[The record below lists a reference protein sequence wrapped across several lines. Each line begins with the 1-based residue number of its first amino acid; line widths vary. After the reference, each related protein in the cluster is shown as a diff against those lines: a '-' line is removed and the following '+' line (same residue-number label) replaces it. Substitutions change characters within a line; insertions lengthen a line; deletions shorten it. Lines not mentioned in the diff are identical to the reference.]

1 MRASRSRGES
11 ALAEPVDIAIIGGGI
26 MGCATSLELARAG
39 MRTML
44 IERNGLCMEASGVN
58 AGTLTHRT
66 GPAEMQAYYTRAI
79 QLWKSS
85 ADWLGADV
93 GFRER
98 GGLTIGFTDREC
110 ERVAAA
116 YEARKHTE
124 VEIALVDGARA
135 REIEPNLSEG
145 VRLACWFP
153 RDGYA
158 DSNRT
163 GYGYA
168 KALAASGVALRTGTE
183 VVAIEAGDG
192 GYAIRTKAETIRAR
206 RVLVAAGAWVRRL
219 LESCELGFAETITVR
234 VNMMNVTE
242 RMPRLFRSIV
252 THANGGL
259 TLKQPDNGTVLIG
272 GGWQGV
278 GSPALGGRDI
288 IRDNLTTNLRL
299 AHSAFPGLA
308 QGRLVR
314 TWLGIESRVADDK
327 PIAGPLPGFSD
338 AFVLGG
344 FHSGWTAG
352 PYVGKLMAS
361 LICGAEP
368 ELPLFD
374 PARVIRRRN
383 EFAGASAMQAGS
395 VP

>member
-1 MRASRSRGES
+1 M
-11 ALAEPVDIAIIGGGI
+11 AEAHDIAVIGGGI
-26 MGCATSLELARAG
+26 MGCATALELGRAG
-39 MRTML
+39 LKTVL
-44 IERNGLCMEASGVN
+44 IERKGLCMEASGVN

-66 GPAEMQAYYTRAI
+66 GPASMQAYYTRAI

-85 ADWLGADV
+85 AAWLGADV

-98 GGLTIGFTDREC
+98 GGLTIGFTDKEC

-116 YEARKHTE
+116 YEQRKDTE
-124 VEIALVDGARA
+124 VEVALVEGDQARA
-135 REIEPNLSEG
+135 IEPSLSG
-145 VRLACWFP
+145 DVRLACHFP

-168 KALAASGVALRTGTE
+168 RALRASGVAVRTRTE
-183 VVAIEAGDG
+183 VTAIEAGDG
-192 GYAIRTKAETIRAR
+192 GYAIRIKDGETIRAP

-219 LESCELGFAETITVR
+219 VESCDLGFAETITVR

-242 RMPRLFRSIV
+242 RMPRLFDCIV

-278 GSPALGGRDI
+278 GSPDLGGREI
-288 IRDNLTTNLRL
+288 IRENLTTNLRL

-308 QGRLVR
+308 KGRLVR
-314 TWLGIESRVADDK
+314 TWLGIESRIADDK
-327 PIAGPLPGFSD
+327 PVAGPLPGLPG

-352 PYVGKLMAS
+352 PYVGKLMTS
-361 LICGAEP
+361 LICGEEP

-383 EFAGASAMQAGS
+383 SFAGAGI
-395 VP
+395 

>member
-1 MRASRSRGES
+1 MAES
-11 ALAEPVDIAIIGGGI
+11 ADIAVIGGGI
-26 MGCATSLELARAG
+26 MGCAAALELARAG
-39 MRTML
+39 LGTML
-44 IERNGLCMEASGVN
+44 VERRGLCMEASGVN

-79 QLWKSS
+79 QLWKTASQ
-85 ADWLGADV
+85 WLGADV

-98 GGLTIGFTDREC
+98 GGLTIGFTEREC

-116 YEARKHTE
+116 YEQRKDTE

-135 REIEPNLSEG
+135 RTLEPNLSER

-168 KALAASGVALRTGTE
+168 KALKAAGAVVRTGTE
-183 VVAIEAGDG
+183 VLAIDAGDA
-192 GYAIRTKAETIRAR
+192 GYVIRTKGQSIRAR
-206 RVLVAAGAWVRRL
+206 RVLVAAGAWVRKL
-219 LESCELGFAETITVR
+219 VESCDLGFSETITVR

-242 RMPRLFRSIV
+242 RMPRLFGTIV

-288 IRDNLTTNLRL
+288 IRDNLATNLRL

-308 QGRLVR
+308 KGRLVR
-314 TWLGIESRVADDK
+314 TWLGIESRIADGK
-327 PIAGPLPGFSD
+327 PIAGALPGHAE

-344 FHSGWTAG
+344 FQSGWTAG

-383 EFAGASAMQAGS
+383 EFAGAASAGG